1 LRDKKYEQFWVHF
14 LNYFGYIKIFL
25 DDFAQKPTAKTLKFH
40 EKQLE
45 TGKKNSKY
53 AKNVVENL
61 RKMYQ
66 FLKKGTFW
74 V

>member
-1 LRDKKYEQFWVHF
+1 

-66 FLKKGTFW
+66 F
-74 V
+74 